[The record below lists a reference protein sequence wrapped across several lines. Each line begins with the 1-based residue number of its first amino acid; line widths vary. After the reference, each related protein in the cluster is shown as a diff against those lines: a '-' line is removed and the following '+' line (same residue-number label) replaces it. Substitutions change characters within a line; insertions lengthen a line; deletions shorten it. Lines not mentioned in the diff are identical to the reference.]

1 MPTKYSLSLYSIF
14 TEHPFSSC
22 IYSNSWKVKHVEC
35 TSCSQLKIWPN
46 LSFNHFFTTKCRL
59 SKIWGNFHQN
69 NFRIFLSKVDDL
81 YMVYIWETNGVNTI
95 MSLSKILDVE
105 IHLSFFVHCSL
116 DASVF
121 EILRIDQPRNT
132 ILNLW
137 ACIHQV
143 SIHWDGME
151 RSLGVGERIDRN
163 MKALNMNKFKEI
175 WNS

>member
-59 SKIWGNFHQN
+59 SKVWSNFHQN

-81 YMVYIWETNGVNTI
+81 YMVHMGGKWRQYNNVTFQNFGCGNPPFFLCSLFPGCKCVWNFENRSAEKYNFEF
-95 MSLSKILDVE
+95 MSL
-105 IHLSFFVHCSL
+105 HPPSFDSL
-116 DASVF
+116 RWNGAQFGSWGKNWQKY
-121 EILRIDQPRNT
+121 E
-132 ILNLW
+132 
-137 ACIHQV
+137 
-143 SIHWDGME
+143 SIKYE
-151 RSLGVGERIDRN
+151 QIQRN
-163 MKALNMNKFKEI
+163 MK
-175 WNS
+175 

>member
-59 SKIWGNFHQN
+59 SKVWSNFHQN

-81 YMVYIWETNGVNTI
+81 YVVHMGDKWRQYNYVTFQNFGCGNPP
-95 MSLSKILDVE
+95 
-105 IHLSFFVHCSL
+105 FFVHCSL

-163 MKALNMNKFKEI
+163 MKALNTNKFKEI